1 MRLTEFLDKGVSLG
15 AEAGC
20 LTAAGRTLTYGD
32 VQRLSWRIAR
42 ALDRASVGPGDKVAI
57 LSANDPIAFG
67 CVFGISRAGAVWCP
81 VNPRNEAAE
90 NRDLLDLFDCRCLI
104 FQAAFAPLVA
114 KIVPGL
120 PSLGVLVCLD
130 GDVAGAVPFDDWIG
144 PEGAEPYQASP
155 VDDVV
160 MLVGTGGTTGRPKG
174 VMLTGH
180 NIETMSA
187 LTLMS
192 YPFSPRPR
200 YLALAPLTHAAG
212 VLCFPV
218 LTLGGEI
225 VIMSSPDL
233 TSFLALAERHRIT
246 HTFLPPTLIYMLLD
260 HHDLPTTD
268 LTSLQCLWYG
278 AAPMSA
284 SRLEEALTAIGPVMG
299 QLFGQSEAPMM
310 ISTLAPAEH
319 FRDNGSVAVERL
331 SSAGRPTPLTT
342 VAIMDDAGVLLG
354 PGQRGEIVVRG
365 PLVMAG
371 YYKDPQATEEASLY
385 GWHHTGDIGY
395 LDSDGYLYIVD
406 RAKDM
411 IITGG
416 FNVYSAEVEQ
426 VILAHPAVQ
435 DCAVIGL
442 PDEKWGE
449 RVTAVLQL
457 RPGRAVTADEI
468 RSYVKERLGSVKA
481 PKQVE
486 VWPDLPRSK
495 VGKILKTDVKAQL
508 RAGAV
513 PDHHRGSLPPFQ
525 RGVSIH
531 DPAASICAGQ
541 TRRASA
547 AQACCSARFWFAAR
561 RHGDLEPDGLARDWG

>member
-1 MRLTEFLDKGVSLG
+1 VRLIDYLDKGASLG
-15 AEAGC
+15 PEAPC
-20 LTAAGRTLTYGD
+20 LTTGERTLTYFD

-42 ALDRASVGPGDKVAI
+42 ALDRYEIVPGDKVAI
-57 LSANDPIAFG
+57 LSGNDPIAFS

-90 NRDLLDLFDCRCLI
+90 NRDLLDFFDCRCLI

-114 KIVPGL
+114 KIL
-120 PSLGVLVCLD
+120 PDLPKLTTLVCLD
-130 GDVAGAVPFDDWIG
+130 GEPAGALPFEQWIG
-144 PEGAEPYQASP
+144 SEPAEPWQAEP
-155 VDDVV
+155 PPGDIV

-180 NIETMSA
+180 NIEAMSA

-192 YPFSPRPR
+192 YPLRPRPR

-212 VLCFPV
+212 VLCFPIMS
-218 LTLGGEI
+218 LGGQI
-225 VIMSSPDL
+225 VIMGHPDL
-233 TSFLALAERHRIT
+233 AEFLTLVERHRIT

-260 HHDLPTTD
+260 HHGLATADLS
-268 LTSLQCLWYG
+268 SLQCLWYG

-284 SRLEEALTAIGPVMG
+284 SRLEEALEKIGPVMG

-310 ISTLAPAEH
+310 ISTLAPADH
-319 FRDNGSVAVERL
+319 FHDDGSLAKERL

-342 VAIMDDAGVLLG
+342 VAIMDDEGNLLEA
-354 PGQRGEIVVRG
+354 GQRGEIVARG

-371 YYKDPQATEEASLY
+371 YYKNPQASAEAARY

-395 LDSDGYLYIVD
+395 LDDGNYLFIVD

-426 VILAHPAVQ
+426 VLLSHPAVQ

-449 RVTAVLQL
+449 RVTAVVQL
-457 RPGRAVTADEI
+457 RPGQKVTQDDV
-468 RSYVKERLGSVKA
+468 RSFVKERLGSVKA

-495 VGKILKTDVKAQL
+495 VGKVLKTEVKSQL
-508 RAGAV
+508 RASGS
-513 PDHHRGSLPPFQ
+513 DHPQP
-525 RGVSIH
+525 
-531 DPAASICAGQ
+531 
-541 TRRASA
+541 
-547 AQACCSARFWFAAR
+547 
-561 RHGDLEPDGLARDWG
+561 